1 MAKSN
6 NSTKHEDMAER
17 LLSMRRVRPLR
28 DEDSADSLVRSRA
41 INSDSRARG
50 QQVLMEAQ
58 LHNFGMYRYRRDR
71 LRCKRYNFGDQWGD
85 VICVDGKKMTEE
97 EYIKSQGNIPLK
109 TNLIRRLVR
118 NVVGVYRGEDTEP
131 VCIARDREEQQQAET
146 MTVALQYNMQ
156 LNRMREMYARTLE
169 EYLIGGLVA
178 HKKRYCW
185 RNDKMDC
192 WTDYVQPDNLI
203 LDSNMRDIRGWDCTF
218 IGEIHDVSYGEMCE
232 QLAKS
237 PDDYVRLAEIYK
249 AARNQNG
256 LVTYWNEFGYSRDHV
271 DTDFLIPKDESR
283 CRIIE
288 VWRKES
294 KPRYRCRDYNSGELY
309 KIDVEDYDT
318 MVAQVNASR
327 LQRGMEAGMEAED
340 IPLINAEWFIDSY
353 WYYYILSPFGDIIDE
368 GESPYEHKSHPYV
381 FKAYPFLD
389 GEIHSFV
396 ADVIDQQRY
405 TNRLIVMQ
413 DFIIRASAKGAL
425 LVPEDCLKGQDPQ
438 EFADS
443 WARFNGVIVYTPSK
457 SGVIPQQVSANS
469 TNIGLHEML
478 SLQLKFFEDISGVNA
493 ALQGKASFAG
503 ESGNHAEL
511 MAQNASVSLIDIL
524 QSFQEFTLDAAYKD
538 IKNIQQFY
546 DQKKTLNIVG
556 GKSVV
561 YDPQKIRNIEVDIS
575 IEQSKATTVYRNS
588 INNFLIEL
596 FKAHAISLEQML
608 QVGKFDFG
616 DELLQ
621 SIQSQKEQIAQ
632 GQVPNGLSPELAQRV
647 QQGANQQAVQQLYGA
662 MRNAA

>member
-1 MAKSN
+1 
-6 NSTKHEDMAER
+6 
-17 LLSMRRVRPLR
+17 MRRVRPQNER
-28 DEDSADSLVRSRA
+28 ESADSLVRSRA
-41 INSDSRARG
+41 INSDDRARG
-50 QQVLMEAQ
+50 TAVLMEAQ
-58 LHNFGMYRYRRDR
+58 MHDNGMYRYRRDR
-71 LRCKRYNFGDQWGD
+71 YRNKRYTFGDQWGD
-85 VICVDGKKMTEE
+85 EVCVDGKKMTEE

-118 NVVGVYRGEDTEP
+118 NVVGVYRGDDTEP

-185 RNDKMDC
+185 RNGKMDC
-192 WTDYVQPDNLI
+192 WTDYVQPDNII
-203 LDSNMRDIRGWDCTF
+203 LDSNMRDLRGWDCTF
-218 IGEIHDVSYGEMCE
+218 VGEVHDVSFGDMCE

-237 PDDYVRLAEIYK
+237 PSDYTRLAEIYK
-249 AARNQNG
+249 LARDAQGMLN
-256 LVTYWNEFGYSRDHV
+256 YWNEFGYSKDFV
-271 DTDFLIPKDESR
+271 NTDFLIPKDENR

-294 KPRYRCRDYNSGELY
+294 KPRFRCHDYNSGDFY
-309 KIDVEDYDT
+309 KIEIEDYGV
-318 MVAQVNASR
+318 MVEAENASR
-327 LQRGMEAGMEAED
+327 IQRGTDAGMAIED
-340 IPLINAEWFIDSY
+340 IPLIKAEWFIDSY

-405 TNRLIVMQ
+405 TNRLIIMQ

-425 LVPEDCLKGQDPQ
+425 LVPEDCLKGQKPED
-438 EFADS
+438 FADA
-443 WARFNGVIVYTPSK
+443 WAKFNGVIVYTPSK
-457 SGVIPQQVSANS
+457 SGVVPTQVSANS

-478 SLQLKFFEDISGVNA
+478 ALQLKFFEDISGVNA
-493 ALQGKASFAG
+493 ALQGKASFSG
-503 ESGNHAEL
+503 ESGSHAEL

-546 DQKKTLNIVG
+546 DQKKTLSIVG
-556 GKSVV
+556 GKAVV

-575 IEQSKATTVYRNS
+575 IEQSKATTVYRNK
-588 INNFLIEL
+588 INDFLMEL
-596 FKAHAISLEQML
+596 FNAKAISLEQLL

-621 SIQSQKEQIAQ
+621 SIQSQKQQLE
-632 GQVPNGLSPELAQRV
+632 NGEMPEGVSPELAMRAS
-647 QQGANQQAVQQLYGA
+647 QGANQQAVQQLYEA
-662 MRNAA
+662 MRDAA

>member
-1 MAKSN
+1 VN
-6 NSTKHEDMAER
+6 VDDRE
-17 LLSMRRVRPLR
+17 
-28 DEDSADSLVRSRA
+28 SADSLVRSRA

-50 QQVLMEAQ
+50 QQILMEAQ
-58 LHNFGMYRYRRDR
+58 LHNYGMYRYRRDR

-85 VICVDGKKMTEE
+85 IICVDGKKMIEE
-97 EYIKSQGNIPLK
+97 EYIKSMGNIPLK

-118 NVVGVYRGEDTEP
+118 NVVGVYRSEDMEP

-156 LNRMREMYARTLE
+156 LNRMREMYARTVE
-169 EYLIGGLVA
+169 EYLIGGLVV
-178 HKKRYCW
+178 HKKRHGW
-185 RNDKMDC
+185 RDDKMDC
-192 WTDYVQPDNLI
+192 WTDNVQPDNII
-203 LDSNMRDIRGWDCTF
+203 LDNNMRDIRGWDCCF
-218 IGEIHDVSYGEMCE
+218 IGEIHDMDFGGMCE
-232 QLAKS
+232 WLAE
-237 PDDYVRLAEIYK
+237 DDADYKRLADIYK
-249 AARNQNG
+249 AALNQNG
-256 LVTYWNEFGYSRDHV
+256 FMTYWNDFGYSKDEI
-271 DTDFLIPKDESR
+271 DKDFLIPNDSSL

-309 KIDVEDYDT
+309 KIDIEDYDV
-318 MVAQVNASR
+318 MVGQVNASR
-327 LQRGMEAGMEAED
+327 LKRGMEAGMEAED
-340 IPLINAEWFIDSY
+340 IPLIKAEWFIDSY
-353 WYYYILSPFGDIIDE
+353 WYYYILSPFGDIIRE
-368 GESPYEHKSHPYV
+368 GETPYAHGSHPYV

-425 LVPEDCLKGQDPQ
+425 LVPEDCLKGQSPE

-443 WARFNGVIVYTPSK
+443 WAKFNGVIVYTPSK

-546 DQKKTLNIVG
+546 DSKKTLNIVG
-556 GKSVV
+556 GKAVV
-561 YDPQKIRNIEVDIS
+561 YDPEKIRNIEVDIS

-588 INNFLIEL
+588 INNFLIDL
-596 FKAHAISLEQML
+596 FKAQAISLEQML

-621 SIQSQKEQIAQ
+621 NIQSQKEQLEQ
-632 GQVPNGLSPELAQRV
+632 GQVPEGLSPELAQRV
-647 QQGANQQAVQQLYGA
+647 QQGANQQAVEQLYGA
-662 MRNAA
+662 MRPAA

>member
-1 MAKSN
+1 
-6 NSTKHEDMAER
+6 
-17 LLSMRRVRPLR
+17 
-28 DEDSADSLVRSRA
+28 
-41 INSDSRARG
+41 
-50 QQVLMEAQ
+50 
-58 LHNFGMYRYRRDR
+58 
-71 LRCKRYNFGDQWGD
+71 
-85 VICVDGKKMTEE
+85 
-97 EYIKSQGNIPLK
+97 
-109 TNLIRRLVR
+109 
-118 NVVGVYRGEDTEP
+118 
-131 VCIARDREEQQQAET
+131 
-146 MTVALQYNMQ
+146 
-156 LNRMREMYARTLE
+156 
-169 EYLIGGLVA
+169 
-178 HKKRYCW
+178 
-185 RNDKMDC
+185 
-192 WTDYVQPDNLI
+192 
-203 LDSNMRDIRGWDCTF
+203 
-218 IGEIHDVSYGEMCE
+218 
-232 QLAKS
+232 
-237 PDDYVRLAEIYK
+237 
-249 AARNQNG
+249 
-256 LVTYWNEFGYSRDHV
+256 
-271 DTDFLIPKDESR
+271 
-283 CRIIE
+283 
-288 VWRKES
+288 
-294 KPRYRCRDYNSGELY
+294 
-309 KIDVEDYDT
+309 
-318 MVAQVNASR
+318 
-327 LQRGMEAGMEAED
+327 MEAGMEAED

-556 GKSVV
+556 GKAVV

-588 INNFLIEL
+588 INNFLIDL
-596 FKAHAISLEQML
+596 FKAQAISLEQML

-632 GQVPNGLSPELAQRV
+632 GQVPDGLSPELAQRV

>member
-1 MAKSN
+1 
-6 NSTKHEDMAER
+6 MAER

-85 VICVDGKKMTEE
+85 VICVEGKKMTEE

-556 GKSVV
+556 GKAVV

-588 INNFLIEL
+588 INNFLIDL
-596 FKAHAISLEQML
+596 FKAQAISLEQML

-632 GQVPNGLSPELAQRV
+632 GQVPDGLSPELAQRV

>member
-1 MAKSN
+1 
-6 NSTKHEDMAER
+6 MAEK
-17 LLSMRRVRPLR
+17 LFTMRRVRPLR

-556 GKSVV
+556 GKAVV

-588 INNFLIEL
+588 INNFLIDL
-596 FKAHAISLEQML
+596 FKAQAISLEQML

-632 GQVPNGLSPELAQRV
+632 GQVPDGLSPELAQRV

>member
-1 MAKSN
+1 
-6 NSTKHEDMAER
+6 MAER

-556 GKSVV
+556 GKAVV

-588 INNFLIEL
+588 INNFLIDL
-596 FKAHAISLEQML
+596 FKAQAISLEQML

-632 GQVPNGLSPELAQRV
+632 GQVPDGLSPELAQRV

>member
-1 MAKSN
+1 
-6 NSTKHEDMAER
+6 
-17 LLSMRRVRPLR
+17 
-28 DEDSADSLVRSRA
+28 
-41 INSDSRARG
+41 
-50 QQVLMEAQ
+50 MEAQ

-256 LVTYWNEFGYSRDHV
+256 LVRYWNEFGYSRDHV

-425 LVPEDCLKGQDPQ
+425 LVPEDCMKGQDPQ
-438 EFADS
+438 EFTDS

-556 GKSVV
+556 GKAVV

-588 INNFLIEL
+588 INNFLIDL

-632 GQVPNGLSPELAQRV
+632 GQVPDGLSPELAQRV

>member
-1 MAKSN
+1 
-6 NSTKHEDMAER
+6 MAER

-58 LHNFGMYRYRRDR
+58 LHNYGMYRYRRDR
-71 LRCKRYNFGDQWGD
+71 LRSKRYTFGDQWGD
-85 VICVDGKKMTEE
+85 IICVDGEKMTEE
-97 EYIKSQGNIPLK
+97 EYIKRQGNIPLK

-118 NVVGVYRGEDTEP
+118 NVVGVYRSDDTEP

-146 MTVALQYNMQ
+146 MSVALQYNMQ
-156 LNRMREMYARTLE
+156 LNHMREMYARTLE

-178 HKKRYCW
+178 HKKRFCW
-185 RNDKMDC
+185 RNGKMDN
-192 WTDYVQPDNLI
+192 WTDYVQPDNII
-203 LDSNMRDIRGWDCTF
+203 LDNNMRDLRGWDCTF

-237 PDDYVRLAEIYK
+237 PSDYVRLAEIYK

-271 DTDFLIPKDESR
+271 DTDFLMPKDESR

-309 KIDVEDYDT
+309 KIDIEDYDV
-318 MVAQVNASR
+318 MVAAENASR
-327 LQRGMEAGMEAED
+327 LQRGTEAGMEAED
-340 IPLINAEWFIDSY
+340 IPLIKAEWFIDSY

-368 GESPYEHKSHPYV
+368 GESPFAHGSHPYV

-396 ADVIDQQRY
+396 SDVLDQQRY

-425 LVPEDCLKGQDPQ
+425 LVPEDCLKGQSPED
-438 EFADS
+438 FADS
-443 WARFNGVIVYTPSK
+443 WAKFNGVIVYTPSK
-457 SGVIPQQVSANS
+457 SGVVPQQVSANS

-493 ALQGKASFAG
+493 ALQGKASFSG
-503 ESGNHAEL
+503 ESGSHAEL

-524 QSFQEFTLDAAYKD
+524 QSFQDFTLDAAYKD

-546 DQKKTLNIVG
+546 DHKKTLSIVG
-556 GKSVV
+556 GKAVV

-575 IEQSKATTVYRNS
+575 IQQSKASPVYRNTV
-588 INNFLIEL
+588 NDFLIKL
-596 FKAHAISLEQML
+596 FEMQAISLEQML
-608 QVGKFDFG
+608 QIGKFDFG

-621 SIQSQKEQIAQ
+621 NIQSQKQQLEN
-632 GQVPNGLSPELAQRV
+632 GQMPEGLSPELAERAH
-647 QQGANQQAVQQLYGA
+647 QGANQQAVEQLYGA
-662 MRNAA
+662 MRGAA

>member
-1 MAKSN
+1 
-6 NSTKHEDMAER
+6 
-17 LLSMRRVRPLR
+17 
-28 DEDSADSLVRSRA
+28 
-41 INSDSRARG
+41 
-50 QQVLMEAQ
+50 MEAQ

-249 AARNQNG
+249 AARNPNG

-457 SGVIPQQVSANS
+457 SGVVPQQVSANS

-556 GKSVV
+556 GKAVV

-588 INNFLIEL
+588 INNFLIDL
-596 FKAHAISLEQML
+596 FKAQAISLEQML

-632 GQVPNGLSPELAQRV
+632 GQVPEGLSPELAQRV

>member
-1 MAKSN
+1 
-6 NSTKHEDMAER
+6 MAER
-17 LLSMRRVRPLR
+17 LLSMRRVRPQNER
-28 DEDSADSLVRSRA
+28 ESADSLVRSRA
-41 INSDSRARG
+41 INSDDRARG
-50 QQVLMEAQ
+50 TAVLMEAQ
-58 LHNFGMYRYRRDR
+58 MHDNGMYRYRRDR
-71 LRCKRYNFGDQWGD
+71 YRNKRYTFGDQWGD
-85 VICVDGKKMTEE
+85 EVCVDGKKMTEE

-118 NVVGVYRGEDTEP
+118 NVVGVYRSDDTEP

-185 RNDKMDC
+185 RNGKMDC
-192 WTDYVQPDNLI
+192 WTDYVQPDNII
-203 LDSNMRDIRGWDCTF
+203 LDSNMRDLRGWDCTF
-218 IGEIHDVSYGEMCE
+218 VGEIHDVSFGDMCE

-237 PDDYVRLAEIYK
+237 PSDYTRLAEIYK
-249 AARNQNG
+249 LARDAQGMLN
-256 LVTYWNEFGYSRDHV
+256 YWNEFGYSKDFV
-271 DTDFLIPKDESR
+271 NTDFLIPKDENR

-294 KPRYRCRDYNSGELY
+294 KPRFRCHDYNSGDFY
-309 KIDVEDYDT
+309 KIDIEDYGV
-318 MVAQVNASR
+318 MVEVENASR
-327 LQRGMEAGMEAED
+327 IQRGTEAGMAIED
-340 IPLINAEWFIDSY
+340 IPLIKAEWFIDSY

-405 TNRLIVMQ
+405 TNRLIIMQ

-425 LVPEDCLKGQDPQ
+425 LVPKDCLKGQKPED
-438 EFADS
+438 FADA
-443 WARFNGVIVYTPSK
+443 WAKFNGVIVYTPSK
-457 SGVIPQQVSANS
+457 SGAVPTQVSANS

-478 SLQLKFFEDISGVNA
+478 ALQLKFFEDISGVNA
-493 ALQGKASFAG
+493 ALQGKASFSG
-503 ESGNHAEL
+503 ESGSHAEL

-546 DQKKTLNIVG
+546 DQKKTLSIVG
-556 GKSVV
+556 GKAVV

-575 IEQSKATTVYRNS
+575 IEQSKATTVYRNK
-588 INNFLIEL
+588 INDFLMEL
-596 FKAHAISLEQML
+596 FNAKAISLEQLL

-621 SIQSQKEQIAQ
+621 SIQSQKQQLE
-632 GQVPNGLSPELAQRV
+632 NGEMPEGVSPELAMRAS
-647 QQGANQQAVQQLYGA
+647 QGANQQAVQQLYGA
-662 MRNAA
+662 MRDAA

>member
-1 MAKSN
+1 
-6 NSTKHEDMAER
+6 
-17 LLSMRRVRPLR
+17 
-28 DEDSADSLVRSRA
+28 
-41 INSDSRARG
+41 
-50 QQVLMEAQ
+50 MEAQ

-556 GKSVV
+556 GKAVV

-588 INNFLIEL
+588 INNFLIDL
-596 FKAHAISLEQML
+596 FKAQAISLEQML

-632 GQVPNGLSPELAQRV
+632 GQVPDGLSPELAQRV

>member
-1 MAKSN
+1 
-6 NSTKHEDMAER
+6 MAEK
-17 LLSMRRVRPLR
+17 LFTMRRVRPLVGK
-28 DEDSADSLVRSRA
+28 DSADSLVRSRA
-41 INSDSRARG
+41 INSDNRARG
-50 QQVLMEAQ
+50 QMVLMEAQ
-58 LHNFGMYRYRRDR
+58 RHNYGMYRYRRER
-71 LRCKRYNFGDQWGD
+71 YRNKRYTFGDQWGD
-85 VICVDGKKMTEE
+85 IICVDGQKMTEE

-146 MTVALQYNMQ
+146 MSVALQYNMQ

-169 EYLIGGLVA
+169 EYLIGGLVG

-185 RNDKMDC
+185 RNGKMDC

-203 LDSNMRDIRGWDCTF
+203 LDCNMRDLRGWDCTF
-218 IGEIHDVSYGEMCE
+218 IGEIHDVSFGDMCE

-237 PDDYVRLAEIYK
+237 PADYARLAEIYK
-249 AARNQNG
+249 AARDHQG
-256 LVTYWNEFGYSRDHV
+256 FLSYWNDFGYSRDFI
-271 DTDFLIPKDESR
+271 DTDFLMPKEEGR

-309 KIDVEDYDT
+309 KIDIEDYDV
-318 MVAQVNASR
+318 MVGQVNASR
-327 LQRGMEAGMEAED
+327 LQRGAEAGMAAED
-340 IPLINAEWFIDSY
+340 IPLIKAEWFIDSY

-425 LVPEDCLKGQDPQ
+425 LVPEDCLKGRSPE

-443 WARFNGVIVYTPSK
+443 WAKFNGVIVYTPSK
-457 SGVIPQQVSANS
+457 SGVVPQQVSANS

-503 ESGNHAEL
+503 ESGNHAQL

-546 DQKKTLNIVG
+546 DHKKTLNIVG
-556 GKSVV
+556 GKAVV
-561 YDPQKIRNIEVDIS
+561 YDPQKIRNIEVDIN
-575 IEQSKATTVYRNS
+575 IEQSKATMTYRNT
-588 INNFLIEL
+588 INDFLIDL
-596 FKAHAISLEQML
+596 FKARAISLEQML

-621 SIQSQKEQIAQ
+621 SIQSQKQQLEN
-632 GQVPNGLSPELAQRV
+632 GQVPEGVSPDLAMRAS
-647 QQGANQQAVQQLYGA
+647 QGANQQAVQQLYGA
-662 MRNAA
+662 MREAA

>member
-1 MAKSN
+1 
-6 NSTKHEDMAER
+6 
-17 LLSMRRVRPLR
+17 
-28 DEDSADSLVRSRA
+28 
-41 INSDSRARG
+41 
-50 QQVLMEAQ
+50 MEAQ

-327 LQRGMEAGMEAED
+327 LQRGLEAGMEAED

-425 LVPEDCLKGQDPQ
+425 LVPEDCLKGQDPR

-457 SGVIPQQVSANS
+457 SGVVPQQVSANS

-556 GKSVV
+556 GKAVV

-588 INNFLIEL
+588 INNFLIDL

-632 GQVPNGLSPELAQRV
+632 GQVPEGLSPELAQRV

>member
-1 MAKSN
+1 
-6 NSTKHEDMAER
+6 MAER

-203 LDSNMRDIRGWDCTF
+203 LDSNMRDLRGWDCTF

-232 QLAKS
+232 QLAKT
-237 PDDYVRLAEIYK
+237 PEDYVRLADIYK

-256 LVTYWNEFGYSRDHV
+256 LVTYWNEFGYSRDHI
-271 DTDFLIPKDESR
+271 DKDFLMPNDDSR

-309 KIDVEDYDT
+309 KIEVEDYDA

-438 EFADS
+438 KFADS

-556 GKSVV
+556 GKAVV

-588 INNFLIEL
+588 INNFLVDL
-596 FKAHAISLEQML
+596 FKAGAISIEQML

-621 SIQSQKEQIAQ
+621 NIQSQKEQLAQ
-632 GQVPNGLSPELAQRV
+632 GQVPEGLSPELAQRV
-647 QQGANQQAVQQLYGA
+647 HQGANQQAVEQLYGA

>member
-1 MAKSN
+1 
-6 NSTKHEDMAER
+6 
-17 LLSMRRVRPLR
+17 
-28 DEDSADSLVRSRA
+28 
-41 INSDSRARG
+41 
-50 QQVLMEAQ
+50 
-58 LHNFGMYRYRRDR
+58 
-71 LRCKRYNFGDQWGD
+71 
-85 VICVDGKKMTEE
+85 MTEE

-556 GKSVV
+556 GKAVV

-588 INNFLIEL
+588 INNFLIDL
-596 FKAHAISLEQML
+596 FKAQAISRAGNEKISL
-608 QVGKFDFG
+608 
-616 DELLQ
+616 
-621 SIQSQKEQIAQ
+621 
-632 GQVPNGLSPELAQRV
+632 GQCL
-647 QQGANQQAVQQLYGA
+647 
-662 MRNAA
+662 

>member
-1 MAKSN
+1 
-6 NSTKHEDMAER
+6 
-17 LLSMRRVRPLR
+17 
-28 DEDSADSLVRSRA
+28 
-41 INSDSRARG
+41 
-50 QQVLMEAQ
+50 MEAQ

-271 DTDFLIPKDESR
+271 DTDFLIPKDENR

-309 KIDVEDYDT
+309 KIDEEDYDT

-556 GKSVV
+556 GKAVV

-588 INNFLIEL
+588 INNFLIDL

-632 GQVPNGLSPELAQRV
+632 GQVPDGLSPELAQRV

>member
-1 MAKSN
+1 
-6 NSTKHEDMAER
+6 
-17 LLSMRRVRPLR
+17 
-28 DEDSADSLVRSRA
+28 
-41 INSDSRARG
+41 
-50 QQVLMEAQ
+50 
-58 LHNFGMYRYRRDR
+58 
-71 LRCKRYNFGDQWGD
+71 
-85 VICVDGKKMTEE
+85 
-97 EYIKSQGNIPLK
+97 LK

-118 NVVGVYRGEDTEP
+118 NVVGVYRSDDTEP

-185 RNDKMDC
+185 RNGKMDC
-192 WTDYVQPDNLI
+192 WTDYVQPDNII
-203 LDSNMRDIRGWDCTF
+203 LDSNMRDLRGWDCTF
-218 IGEIHDVSYGEMCE
+218 VGEIHDVSFGDMCE

-237 PDDYVRLAEIYK
+237 PSDYTRLAEIYK
-249 AARNQNG
+249 LARDAQGMLN
-256 LVTYWNEFGYSRDHV
+256 YWNEFGYSKDFV
-271 DTDFLIPKDESR
+271 NTDFLIPKDENR

-294 KPRYRCRDYNSGELY
+294 KPRFRCHDYNSGDFY
-309 KIDVEDYDT
+309 KIDIEDYGV
-318 MVAQVNASR
+318 MVEVENASR
-327 LQRGMEAGMEAED
+327 IQRGTEAGMAIED
-340 IPLINAEWFIDSY
+340 IPLIKAEWFIDSY

-405 TNRLIVMQ
+405 TNRLIIMQ

-425 LVPEDCLKGQDPQ
+425 LVPKDCLKGQKPED
-438 EFADS
+438 FADA
-443 WARFNGVIVYTPSK
+443 WAKFNGVIVYTPSK
-457 SGVIPQQVSANS
+457 SGAVPTQVSANS

-478 SLQLKFFEDISGVNA
+478 ALQLKFFEDISGVNA
-493 ALQGKASFAG
+493 ALQGKASFSG
-503 ESGNHAEL
+503 ESGSHAEL

-546 DQKKTLNIVG
+546 DQKKTLSIVG
-556 GKSVV
+556 GKAVV

-575 IEQSKATTVYRNS
+575 IEQSKATTVYRNK
-588 INNFLIEL
+588 INDFLMEL
-596 FKAHAISLEQML
+596 FNAKAISLEQLL

-621 SIQSQKEQIAQ
+621 SIQSQKQQLE
-632 GQVPNGLSPELAQRV
+632 NGEMPEGVSPELAMRAS
-647 QQGANQQAVQQLYGA
+647 QGANQQAVQQLYGA
-662 MRNAA
+662 MRDAA